1 MRSLTAFSCLL
12 FSASLPVILSLLSL
26 WIILFIFFAILMVEI
41 FSLTKWG
48 SGETWNQN
56 YSSMGTALVM
66 LAFMT
71 SGYVLFLVAL
81 RLQTIKADAV
91 HREGW
96 NQYMHD

>member
-1 MRSLTAFSCLL
+1 M
-12 FSASLPVILSLLSL
+12 SL

-71 SGYVLFLVAL
+71 SGYVLFIAF
-81 RLQTIKADAV
+81 RLQKIGAHAS